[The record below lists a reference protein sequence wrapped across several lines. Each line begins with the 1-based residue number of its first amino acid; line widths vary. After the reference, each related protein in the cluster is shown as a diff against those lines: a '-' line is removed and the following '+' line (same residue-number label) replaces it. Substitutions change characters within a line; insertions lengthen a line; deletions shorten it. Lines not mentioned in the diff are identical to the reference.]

1 MISTC
6 ITVMA
11 GRLPDAPFALEL
23 VQLESVGVCMQLSG
37 DNRHHHHDQYKDL
50 RYHRLSL
57 RVCIRSACSFL
68 GVIVIIIMINIRI
81 FVIIDGLCESAYT
94 QLSGG
99 KDIMVSSS
107 CTMHTIKKLV

>member
-1 MISTC
+1 MISSG

-37 DNRHHHHDQYKDL
+37 GDRHHHLDQDKDL

-57 RVCIRSACSFL
+57 RVCLHTAL
-68 GVIVIIIMINIRI
+68 W
-81 FVIIDGLCESAYT
+81 
-94 QLSGG
+94 GG
-99 KDIMVSSS
+99 KYNGFVFLQNAHD
-107 CTMHTIKKLV
+107 